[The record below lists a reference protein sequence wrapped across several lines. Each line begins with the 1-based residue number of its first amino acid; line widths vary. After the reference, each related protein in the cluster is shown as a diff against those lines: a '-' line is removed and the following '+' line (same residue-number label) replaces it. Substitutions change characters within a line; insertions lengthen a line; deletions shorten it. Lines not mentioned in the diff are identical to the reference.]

1 MKNQHLTAQ
10 NAYLHPCNKA
20 HKYKLFPK
28 RTAKKNDSFSVI
40 LRRTAERLPQF
51 LEEFSQV
58 FRSQT
63 HYRHHQVVGYVQGL
77 FKSPKGRAN
86 CYFMGNTLEAFSGQ
100 NLHHML
106 TTSPWDYSRLMKAI
120 LIRCIKL
127 LRTQKERIY
136 ILLDEVGYRKKGKH
150 SACVGHQYLGCI
162 GKNDNGQVAV
172 TAALSAGDFYCPV
185 DIELFMPKDWDSN
198 PERRERAGIPCSKKN
213 ESKVVMGLRMI
224 KKLYKRLSTDIECVV
239 FDALYGVNVD
249 LLHQLMIKEIPF
261 VGDVRENQSIYL
273 SEPAFKVPR
282 YSGRGR
288 KFTKAHPDKKLIQ
301 VQNYLKRLQKKDFT
315 LLTVRTGTKGVLQAR
330 YHMRKV
336 WVHHH
341 PSKSFLALHLLIRKD
356 ADGRVK
362 YSLGFF
368 NEKFTMRRMAKAQ
381 AQRVFVERIFEEG
394 KNITGMG
401 DYQTRS
407 WTGFHRHAALSSLAL
422 LFLMEQK
429 IILKKTIGKITAYQ
443 IQDLVNATVNTLCS
457 IDQVIERLIEQI
469 PRYQKEIQNQ
479 LKMVT

>member
-1 MKNQHLTAQ
+1 M
-10 NAYLHPCNKA
+10 PS
-20 HKYKLFPK
+20 PK
-28 RTAKKNDSFSVI
+28 RTAKKNDISFSVI

-51 LEEFSQV
+51 LEEFSRV
-58 FRSQT
+58 FRSET
-63 HYRHHQVVGYVQGL
+63 HYRHHQVLGYVQGL

-86 CYFMGNTLEAFSGQ
+86 CYFMGNTLEGFSGQ

-106 TTSPWDYSRLMKAI
+106 TTSPWDYSKLMKQI
-120 LIRCIKL
+120 LSRCINL
-127 LRTQKERIY
+127 LRTQKECIY

-150 SACVGHQYLGCI
+150 SACVGQQYLGCI
-162 GKNDNGQVAV
+162 GKSDNGQVAV

-185 DIELFMPKDWDSN
+185 EIELFMPKDWDN
-198 PERRERAGIPCSKKN
+198 DTERRERAGIPCSKKH
-213 ESKVVMGLRMI
+213 ESKTVIGLRMI
-224 KKLYKRLSTDIECVV
+224 KNLYKRLSGEVECVV
-239 FDALYGVNVD
+239 FDALYGINVD
-249 LLHQLMIKEIPF
+249 LLWQLKLKKISF
-261 VGDVRENQSIYL
+261 VGDVRENQSVYL
-273 SEPAFKVPR
+273 SEPAWKIPT
-282 YSGRGR
+282 YSGQGR
-288 KFTKAHPDKKLIQ
+288 RFTKAHPNKEITQ
-301 VQNYLKRLQKKDFT
+301 VRNYLKKLKHKDFS
-315 LLTVRTGTKGVLQAR
+315 LLTVRNGTKGVLQAK

-362 YSLGFF
+362 YSLGNF
-368 NEKFTMRRMAKAQ
+368 NQKFTMKRMAKAQ

-407 WTGFHRHAALSSLAL
+407 WNGFHRHAALSSLAL

-429 IILKKTIGKITAYQ
+429 ISLKKTIGKITAYQ
-443 IQDLVNATVNTLCS
+443 IQELVNSTVNTLFS
-457 IDQVIERLIEQI
+457 IDHVIEKLLDQI
-469 PRYQKEIQNQ
+469 PRYQKQIQNQ